1 MYIKLNNGVPEKYT
15 IGQLRKD
22 NPNVSFPKSI
32 SVETLAEYN
41 VYAAVVEDQP
51 TFNAVTQDCVM
62 QGLPIQI
69 DGVWTYSWE
78 VINRTADEIENK
90 NNFMASEVRDERNQK
105 LKETDWIVIKSAETG
120 VALATE
126 WATYRQ
132 ALRDITTHSNFPNL
146 TETDWPTKPE

>member
-62 QGLPIQI
+62 QSLPVQI

-78 VINRTADEIENK
+78 VINRTAAEIENK

-105 LKETDWIVIKSAETG
+105 LKQTDWMGMSDVTMTAE
-120 VALATE
+120 
-126 WATYRQ
+126 WKNYRQ
-132 ALRDITTHSNFPNL
+132 ALRDITEHANFPNL
-146 TETDWPTKPE
+146 QDTDWPEAP

>member
-132 ALRDITTHSNFPNL
+132 ALRDITTHANFPNL
-146 TETDWPTKPE
+146 EEADWPVAP

>member
-1 MYIKLNNGVPEKYT
+1 MYIKLNNEVPEKYT

-41 VYAAVVEDQP
+41 VYSAVVKDQP
-51 TFNAVTQDCVM
+51 TFNTVTQDCVM
-62 QGLPIQI
+62 QSLPTQI

-78 VINRTADEIENK
+78 VINRTAAEIENK

-105 LKETDWIVIKSAETG
+105 LKETDWMGMSDVTMTA
-120 VALATE
+120 E
-126 WATYRQ
+126 WAAYRQ
-132 ALRDITTHSNFPNL
+132 ALRDITDHANFPNL